1 VFVSLVPKSEISRN
15 HITGGFDTGF
25 AFSQPYSTTGDI
37 MLPSHIK
44 SLIIDMDGV
53 IWRADA
59 PIGDLA
65 AIFDRIRERGLTFV
79 FATNNS
85 TKTSEQYVETL
96 QEFGVDAEP
105 WQVVTSSQAAAH
117 AMAQK
122 FPAGTKVF
130 MIGEEGLRIPLEERG
145 FEILAREDAP
155 QAQAVVMGLDRGF
168 SFEKAVEAA
177 LLVRSGVPFYATNP
191 DKTFPTPRGLIPGA
205 GAWFSV
211 VTTATGV
218 EPIVAG
224 KPFPFL
230 MELSLEKLGTTKKE
244 TLVIGDR
251 IDTDIAGGQ
260 GIGCSTALVLSGVST
275 KEQADRWEPK
285 IDIIAKDLATL
296 INAT

>member
-1 VFVSLVPKSEISRN
+1 
-15 HITGGFDTGF
+15 
-25 AFSQPYSTTGDI
+25 

-53 IWRADA
+53 IWRSDA

-65 AIFDRIRERGLTFV
+65 TIFSRIRAGGLKFV

-85 TKTSEQYVETL
+85 TKTPERYVAKLE
-96 QEFGVDAEP
+96 EFGVDVEL

-117 AMAQK
+117 ALAQK
-122 FPAGTKVF
+122 FPSGTKVF
-130 MIGEEGLRIPLEERG
+130 MIGEDGLRIPLEERG
-145 FEILAREDAP
+145 FEILSTENAP
-155 QAQAVVMGLDRGF
+155 SAQAVVMGLDREVTF
-168 SFEKAVEAA
+168 QKAVEAT

-205 GAWFSV
+205 GAWYSI

-230 MELSLEKLGTTKKE
+230 MELSMKKLGTKKEE

-251 IDTDIAGGQ
+251 LDTDIVAGQ
-260 GIGCSTALVLSGVST
+260 RAGCPTALVLTGVAT
-275 KEQADRWEPK
+275 KEQAENWTPK
-285 IDIIAKDLATL
+285 IDLIVDDLEAL
-296 INAT
+296 IG